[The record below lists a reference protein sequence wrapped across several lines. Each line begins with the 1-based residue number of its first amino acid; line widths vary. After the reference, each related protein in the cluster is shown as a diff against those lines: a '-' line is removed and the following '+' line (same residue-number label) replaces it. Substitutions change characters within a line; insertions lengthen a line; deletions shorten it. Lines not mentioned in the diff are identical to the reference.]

1 MEAPGDGTR
10 ERADLLKLTKP
21 TPVIIT
27 TYLEQEIREIET
39 RLKYSRV
46 SPKRE
51 KELRAL
57 LKEKREH
64 LRNANKYFL

>member
-1 MEAPGDGTR
+1 
-10 ERADLLKLTKP
+10 
-21 TPVIIT
+21 VIIT